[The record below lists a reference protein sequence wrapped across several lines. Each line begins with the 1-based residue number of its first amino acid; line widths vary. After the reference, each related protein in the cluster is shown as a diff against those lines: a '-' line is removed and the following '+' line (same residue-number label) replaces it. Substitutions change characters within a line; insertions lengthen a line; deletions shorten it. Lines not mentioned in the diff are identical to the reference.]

1 MPPSIRLEALFTGP
15 ARPLARPGHP
25 DAVNVVVS
33 GIVKAAQA
41 GPVRLSFTGLAGDEQ
56 GDRVYHGGPDKALHH
71 YAAEHYAMWAARW
84 PDSPVPLVPGAFGE
98 NLATVGMTEREVH
111 IGDVYRLGTALLQVS
126 QGRQPCWKLNRRFGR
141 DDAASAMQGSGR
153 TGWYYRVLEEGAIA
167 GGDRFELVERPCPGW
182 PLERLIRAL
191 FPADPAMPALRDEW
205 ARAASLAPLS
215 PNWKTAFTKRLDSGR
230 IEDWSRR
237 LREP

>member
-1 MPPSIRLEALFTGP
+1 MPSSIPLAALFTGP
-15 ARPLARPGHP
+15 ARPLARAGRP
-25 DAVNVVVS
+25 DVAS
-33 GIVKAAQA
+33 GIAKSARPA
-41 GPVRLSFTGLAGDEQ
+41 PVQLSFGGLEGDEQ
-56 GDRVYHGGPDKALHH
+56 GDRVYHGGPEKAVHH

-98 NLATVGMTEREVH
+98 NVATFGMTEREVH

-141 DDAASAMQGSGR
+141 DDAAAALQGSGR

-167 GGDRFELVERPCPGW
+167 SGERFELVERPCPGW
-182 PLERLIRAL
+182 PLGRLVRAL
-191 FPADPAMPALRDEW
+191 FPPLVPTGAAMAGLRAEW
-205 ARAASLAPLS
+205 ALAAMLEPLS
-215 PNWKTAFTKRLDSGR
+215 QNWRTAFAKRLDTGR